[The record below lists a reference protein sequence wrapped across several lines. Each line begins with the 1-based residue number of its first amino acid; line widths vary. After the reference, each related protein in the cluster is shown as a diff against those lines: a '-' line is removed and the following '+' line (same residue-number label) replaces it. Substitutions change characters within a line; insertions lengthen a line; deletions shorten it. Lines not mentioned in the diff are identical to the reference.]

1 MQPAFPS
8 VPKMDFSFYRFIVS
22 MDLKLHRISESMSVL
37 SDRLIAVLDFF
48 KTGEAN
54 LKQELASVKEKLL

>member
-1 MQPAFPS
+1 
-8 VPKMDFSFYRFIVS
+8 